1 MMMILVSIL
10 IIFFVLVSM
19 MMMTFLSVVV
29 SSIKKSDASLLVQME
44 TGLYLVE
51 DVSKA
56 LAHIHIAEWDGEGL
70 EHLVDAEQQKNDI
83 NGPGAPVEEDTKL
96 KKGEINTTSHEFWS
110 QALSEQ
116 KRGFD
121 LQHKRNMSCII
132 YLDYD

>member
-1 MMMILVSIL
+1 
-10 IIFFVLVSM
+10 
-19 MMMTFLSVVV
+19 
-29 SSIKKSDASLLVQME
+29 ME

-70 EHLVDAEQQKNDI
+70 EHLADAEQQKNDI
-83 NGPGAPVEEDTKL
+83 NGSGAPVEEDTEL
-96 KKGEINTTSHEFWS
+96 QKGEVNTTSHEFWS

>member
-1 MMMILVSIL
+1 
-10 IIFFVLVSM
+10 M

-83 NGPGAPVEEDTKL
+83 NGSGAPVEEDTEL
-96 KKGEINTTSHEFWS
+96 KKGEVNTTSHEFWP
-110 QALSEQ
+110 QTLSEQ

-121 LQHKRNMSCII
+121 LGHKRNMSCII

>member
-1 MMMILVSIL
+1 MMM
-10 IIFFVLVSM
+10 M
-19 MMMTFLSVVV
+19 TMMMTFLSVVV

-70 EHLVDAEQQKNDI
+70 EHLADAEQQKNDI
-83 NGPGAPVEEDTKL
+83 NGSGAPVEEDTEL
-96 KKGEINTTSHEFWS
+96 KKGKVNTTSHEFWS
-110 QALSEQ
+110 QTLSEQ

-121 LQHKRNMSCII
+121 LEHKRNLSCII
-132 YLDYD
+132 YLDYQLC

>member
-1 MMMILVSIL
+1 MMILVSIL
-10 IIFFVLVSM
+10 IFVLVSM

-70 EHLVDAEQQKNDI
+70 EHLADAEQQKNDI
-83 NGPGAPVEEDTKL
+83 NGSGAPVEEDTEL
-96 KKGEINTTSHEFWS
+96 KKGKVNTTSHEFWS
-110 QALSEQ
+110 QTLSEQ

-121 LQHKRNMSCII
+121 LEHKRNLSCII
-132 YLDYD
+132 YLDYQLC

>member
-1 MMMILVSIL
+1 MMILVSIL
-10 IIFFVLVSM
+10 IFVLVSM

-70 EHLVDAEQQKNDI
+70 EHLADAEQQKNDI
-83 NGPGAPVEEDTKL
+83 NGSGAPVEEDTEL
-96 KKGEINTTSHEFWS
+96 KKGEVNTTSHEFWS

-121 LQHKRNMSCII
+121 LEHKRNLSCII
-132 YLDYD
+132 YLDYQLC

>member
-1 MMMILVSIL
+1 MMM
-10 IIFFVLVSM
+10 M
-19 MMMTFLSVVV
+19 MTMMMTFLSVVV

-70 EHLVDAEQQKNDI
+70 EHLADAEQQKDDVY
-83 NGPGAPVEEDTKL
+83 GSGAPVEEDTEL
-96 KKGEINTTSHEFWS
+96 KKGKVNTTSHEFWP